1 MALPG
6 VEYQFVNWRDGMKIT
21 QKHLTAQDQ
30 AIRDAIR
37 DTAAVFINGHNY
49 GLLPGEDGVSAGM
62 QISVM
67 GDTVRLLS
75 CRAIL
80 PGGIRVEWDS
90 GADQDR
96 VSLSL
101 LDYKS
106 RLGNI
111 GIFYVVLR
119 ISLSNVIESGD
130 YDPEE
135 MPRRKPF
142 KVLKPMLELLSVH
155 EKIADAY
162 SIPIF
167 RVRFEGQLFSPDFDY
182 IPPTA
187 GVFGENLLWYYETC
201 GKQIS
206 SIHQTAVLTIRKINS
221 MQNPSAV
228 ARDIHQIMERLVM
241 TGLEVIDH
249 YRVVSKEQPP
259 IYFIGDLMK
268 YARTMRIAMD
278 CLSENSAGRLYQYMR
293 NNVGGT
299 TKFNMHVPEVN
310 KSTMD
315 SMIDTVLTSQYNHND
330 CTMLLDS
337 VKSYLDFLEFV
348 LQSLLALP
356 YVEATGKWDIA

>member
-1 MALPG
+1 MSLPAI
-6 VEYQFVNWRDGMKIT
+6 EYQFVNWRDGMKIT
-21 QKHLTAQDQ
+21 QRHLAAHDS
-30 AIRDAIR
+30 AIRDAMR
-37 DTAAVFINGHNY
+37 DYAAVGINAHNY
-49 GLLPGEDGVSAGM
+49 GLLPGADGMSAGI

-67 GDTVRLLS
+67 GDTIRLLS
-75 CRAIL
+75 CRAIT

-90 GADQDR
+90 GADQES

-119 ISLSNVIESGD
+119 ISLANQVETGE
-130 YDPEE
+130 YDTEE
-135 MPRRKPF
+135 LPLRKPF

-155 EKIADAY
+155 EKIADSY

-167 RVRFEGQLFSPDFDY
+167 RVRFEGQLFSPDYDY
-182 IPPTA
+182 IPPST

-201 GKQIS
+201 GKQIA
-206 SIHQTAVLTIRKINS
+206 SIHQNAVLTIRKING
-221 MQNPSAV
+221 MQNLSAV
-228 ARDIHQIMERLVM
+228 ARDINQIMEKLVM

-249 YRVVSKEQPP
+249 YRIISKEQPP

-268 YARTMRIAMD
+268 YARTMRIALD
-278 CLSENSAGRLYQYMR
+278 CLSERSAGRLYEYMR

-299 TKFNMHVPEVN
+299 TKFNMHVPEVT
-310 KSTMD
+310 KSLMD
-315 SMIDTVLTSQYNHND
+315 SMIDTLLTSQYNHND
-330 CTMLLDS
+330 CTMLLDNI
-337 VKSYLDFLEFV
+337 KGYLDFIEFV

-356 YVEATGKWDIA
+356 YVEAAGRWDIA

>member
-6 VEYQFVNWRDGMKIT
+6 IKYQFVNWRDGMKIT
-21 QKHLTAQDQ
+21 QKHLSLHDT

-49 GLLPGEDGVSAGM
+49 GLLPAEDGVSSGI

-67 GDTVRLLS
+67 GDTIRLLS
-75 CRAIL
+75 CRAVT

-90 GADQDR
+90 GADQDS

-111 GIFYVVLR
+111 GIFYIVLR
-119 ISLSNVIESGD
+119 IALSNSVEAGE
-130 YDPEE
+130 YDTEE
-135 MPRRKPF
+135 LPLRKPH

-162 SIPIF
+162 SIPVF
-167 RVRFEGQLFSPDFDY
+167 RVRFEGQLFSPDYDY
-182 IPPTA
+182 IPPTT
-187 GVFGENLLWYYETC
+187 GVFGENLMWYYETC
-201 GKQIS
+201 GKQIN
-206 SIHQTAVLTIRKINS
+206 SIHQTAILTIRKING

-228 ARDIHQIMERLVM
+228 AKDIYQVMDKLVT

-249 YRVVSKEQPP
+249 YRVISREQAPV
-259 IYFIGDLMK
+259 YFIGDLMK
-268 YARTMRIAMD
+268 YARTMRIALD

-299 TKFNMHVPEVN
+299 TKFNMHISEVT
-310 KSTMD
+310 KSMMD

-330 CTMLLDS
+330 CTMLLDNT
-337 VKSYLDFLEFV
+337 KAFLDFIEFV
-348 LQSLLALP
+348 LQSLLSLP
-356 YVEATGKWDIA
+356 YVEATNRWDIA